1 MKTLIQPR
9 SLSEYSD
16 NEMVDIISSE
26 VMGEEPID
34 VAADMV
40 AKAIV
45 GVAGLSLG
53 DDGKLLKKRMSQYI
67 GLLRGMQLW
76 YHAAH
81 HVTRGASFFA
91 DHADAYGKLYSSLSA
106 DFDAAV
112 EKAIGLTND
121 EEMANPCKIT
131 EMALQVLHKFPCPPT
146 LTALALAS
154 TALEIEKAHKELVTA
169 MFHELESA
177 NCLTLGL
184 DDMLM
189 ATVNAHEGH
198 IYMLQQRVKTELEN

>member
-1 MKTLIQPR
+1 MSKKLMR
-9 SLSEYSD
+9 LSEVSD
-16 NEMVDIISSE
+16 DQMVDIISSE
-26 VMGEEPID
+26 VMGDSEKDGAIEL
-34 VAADMV
+34 VG
-40 AKAIV
+40 KA
-45 GVAGLSLG
+45 VAGLATVASGG
-53 DDGKLLKKRMSQYI
+53 DNKLLKTRLSQYI

-81 HVTRGASFFA
+81 HVTRGTGFFG
-91 DHADAYGKLYSSLSA
+91 DHADAYGGFYEALTE
-106 DFDAAV
+106 DFDSAV

-154 TALEIEKAHKELVTA
+154 AALEMEKAHNELVSA

-177 NCLTLGL
+177 GCLTLGL

-189 ATVNAHEGH
+189 ATVNDHEGH
-198 IYMLQQRVKTELEN
+198 IYKLQQRVKTELEN

>member
-1 MKTLIQPR
+1 MNRIKRLA
-9 SLSEYSD
+9 ECSD
-16 NEMVDIISSE
+16 DEMVDMISTE
-26 VMGEEPID
+26 VLGDPSQ
-34 VAADMV
+34 V
-40 AKAIV
+40 V
-45 GVAGLSLG
+45 GVVATATVPAPQVK
-53 DDGKLLKKRMSQYI
+53 DNRLLKTRLSQYI

-81 HVTRGASFFA
+81 HVTRGTGFFG
-91 DHADAYGKLYSSLSA
+91 DHADLYGTLYNDLTE
-106 DFDAAV
+106 DFDNAV

-154 TALEIEKAHKELVTA
+154 TALELEKSHNELVTA
-169 MFHELESA
+169 MFHDLENA
-177 NCLTLGL
+177 GCLSLGL

-189 ATVNAHEGH
+189 ATVNDHEG
-198 IYMLQQRVKTELEN
+198 YVYKLQQRVKTELEN

>member
-1 MKTLIQPR
+1 MSKKLMN
-9 SLSEYSD
+9 LSEVSD
-16 NEMVDIISSE
+16 DQMVDIMSMEVLGVGSPSE
-26 VMGEEPID
+26 KPKAL
-34 VAADMV
+34 VAPSAV
-40 AKAIV
+40 PAQSGSAV
-45 GVAGLSLG
+45 
-53 DDGKLLKKRMSQYI
+53 LKTRLSQYI

-91 DHADAYGKLYSSLSA
+91 DHTDAYGKLYSELSA

-112 EKAIGLTND
+112 EKAIGLTSD

-154 TALEIEKAHKELVTA
+154 TALEIEKAHNELVTA

-177 NCLTLGL
+177 NCLSLGL